1 MTKKQLHKASI
12 ALYFSILLLTLLYF
26 GYLGFRYYNLPIV
39 DRYYDPMYN
48 QLKPSGPIGHWLG
61 IVGTAFILLAVVIYM
76 ARKRMKTF
84 RGIGTMKY
92 WLEFH
97 IFLCTWGAILVLF
110 HTSFKFGG
118 IVSVAFWSMAIV
130 WLSGF
135 VGRYIYVQIP
145 RTIDGRELSL
155 KEVQDFRETL
165 VAELMT
171 KYNFEMQGLETVKLS
186 AIDKQLKANNVSDVE
201 IKKIN
206 LLINKERRLGRR
218 IKNLTAMRNVFKKW
232 HVIHLPFSI
241 IMLVITI
248 IHIAV
253 ALYFGYT
260 GFFK

>member
-1 MTKKQLHKASI
+1 MNKKLLHKFSL
-12 ALYFSILLLTLLYF
+12 ALYLLIIILTLIYY
-26 GYLGFRYYNLPIV
+26 GYLGFRYYSLPIV

-48 QLKPSGPIGHWLG
+48 ELKPSGSIGHWLG
-61 IVGTAFILLAVVIYM
+61 IVGTAFILFAVVIYM
-76 ARKRMKTF
+76 ARKRLKIF

-97 IFLCTWGAILVLF
+97 IFLCTLGSVLVLF
-110 HTSFKFGG
+110 HTTFKFGG
-118 IVSVAFWSMAIV
+118 IVSVAFWSMAMV

-155 KEVQDFRETL
+155 KEVQDLRASFE
-165 VAELMT
+165 AELMT
-171 KYNFEMQGLETVKLS
+171 KYKLDINQLESLKIS
-186 AIDKQLKANNVSDVE
+186 KIGKQLKAINISKDE

-206 LLINKERRLGRR
+206 QLINKERHFARR
-218 IKNLTAMRNVFKKW
+218 INRLNSMRNLFKKW

-241 IMLVITI
+241 VMLVITI
-248 IHIAV
+248 IHIGV